1 MKQQYNSNVCFL
13 LFHPYHILEIVQP
26 MIQEIQT
33 QFHREISDLRGDIVR
48 QFFEQERII
57 QEQREQIDMLI
68 QLLQSQHKK

>member
-1 MKQQYNSNVCFL
+1 M
-13 LFHPYHILEIVQP
+13 
-26 MIQEIQT
+26 MQEIQT

-68 QLLQSQHKK
+68 QLLQNQHKK